1 MNRSLMQNKGLSQ
14 AFVQLDMPDAE
25 VYYAPVFFTKQESDV
40 YFEQLQQSINWQQEE
55 IRMFGK
61 QLPLPRLTAWYGDKG
76 YTYSGLYNAPQPWLP
91 VLLQLKERVEQAS
104 GHTYNSVLLNYYRS
118 GQDSMGWHS
127 DDEKELGRKPGIASL
142 SFGGER
148 TFAFRHRFRKEIKA
162 VKITLQH
169 GSLLLMQG
177 PTQHF
182 WQHQIPKTSRTT
194 EPRINLTFRN
204 VVA

>member
-1 MNRSLMQNKGLSQ
+1 MHHLPKLP
-14 AFVQLDMPDAE
+14 LPDAQ
-25 VYYAPVFFTKQESDV
+25 VYYAPHFFSAQESDS
-40 YFEQLQQSINWQQEE
+40 YFKKLQQSINWQQEE

-91 VLLQLKERVEQAS
+91 VLLELKERVEQVS
-104 GHTYNSVLLNYYRS
+104 KHTYNSVLLNYYRS

-127 DDEKELGRKPGIASL
+127 DDEKELGPEPCIASL

-148 TFAFRHRFRKEIKA
+148 AFALRHRYRKELPA
-162 VKITLQH
+162 VKIALQH

-182 WQHQIPKTSRTT
+182 WQHQVPKTARAIA
-194 EPRINLTFRN
+194 PRINLTFRN
-204 VVA
+204 VV